1 MPPEP
6 VPADPGWDEDLA
18 WLDRDPMTSA
28 EREAWLDW
36 VCEHEEPPGEED
48 YGDVEPF
55 TAQEL
60 TALLKKRQPRLYSI
74 SSSPKAHPDSRK
86 WPRSHAKY
94 CP

>member
-18 WLDRDPMTSA
+18 WLDRDPMTPA

-48 YGDVEPF
+48 YGDVGPF
-55 TAQEL
+55 TAEEL
-60 TALLKKRQPRLYSI
+60 AEIRETAAGELL
-74 SSSPKAHPDSRK
+74 AVE
-86 WPRSHAKY
+86 AAGTG
-94 CP
+94 